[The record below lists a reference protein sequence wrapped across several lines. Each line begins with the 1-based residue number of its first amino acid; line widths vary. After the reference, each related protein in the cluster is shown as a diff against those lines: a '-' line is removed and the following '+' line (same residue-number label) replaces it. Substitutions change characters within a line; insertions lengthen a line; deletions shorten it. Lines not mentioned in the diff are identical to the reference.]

1 MREGTVLESFR
12 VEVRPR
18 TPGCCDVSVAGD
30 LDVVAVEELRH
41 VLQQAVMTYPCTV
54 VDLGGVRFC
63 DCTGLSALLSAR
75 HRAKEHGTELRLRA
89 VPPAVARLLRLTH
102 TSDAFTIEPAGRPG
116 SPPSQRTATGY
127 TAAAAGPGQIRSW
140 SRRSP
145 GGPSGPA

>member
-1 MREGTVLESFR
+1 MLESFR

-18 TPGCCDVSVAGD
+18 TAGRCDVSVAGE
-30 LDVVAVEELRH
+30 LDVVTVEELRH

-63 DCTGLSALLSAR
+63 DCTGLSALLAAR
-75 HRAKEHGTELRLRA
+75 HRAKEHGTELRLRT
-89 VPPAVARLLRLTH
+89 VPIAVARLLRLTH

-116 SPPSQRTATGY
+116 SPPSQRGATAY
-127 TAAAAGPGQIRSW
+127 TAAAAGPGHLRSR
-140 SRRSP
+140 SRPSP